1 MAAFPLYRLIILI
14 KHTPNEMG
22 KSSVYLIN
30 LYSLPGFRLTGPTII
45 STLLCRV
52 LIFS

>member
-14 KHTPNEMG
+14 KHTPNGMS

-30 LYSLPGFRLTGPTII
+30 LYSLPGFRLTDPKII
-45 STLLCRV
+45 STLLC
-52 LIFS
+52 

>member
-14 KHTPNEMG
+14 KYTPNGMG
-22 KSSVYLIN
+22 KSSVYLII

-45 STLLCRV
+45 STLLR
-52 LIFS
+52 

>member
-14 KHTPNEMG
+14 KDTPNGMG

-45 STLLCRV
+45 STLLC
-52 LIFS
+52 

>member
-14 KHTPNEMG
+14 KHTPNRMG
-22 KSSVYLIN
+22 KSRVYLIN

-45 STLLCRV
+45 STLLC
-52 LIFS
+52 

>member
-14 KHTPNEMG
+14 KDTPNGMG

-45 STLLCRV
+45 STLLR
-52 LIFS
+52 

>member
-14 KHTPNEMG
+14 KHTPNGMG

-30 LYSLPGFRLTGPTII
+30 LYSLPGFRLTGPKII
-45 STLLCRV
+45 STLLN
-52 LIFS
+52 